1 MLVPDELKKAGDTEA
16 DTQCGGRCLPLG
28 QLTEALTDSTEIRG
42 IFKQLCLKMNLL
54 PNLGL
59 VKSLQSQTERS
70 SINTAYFQLNW
81 LTSSV
86 PLGGECQCAQ

>member
-1 MLVPDELKKAGDTEA
+1 MLVPDELTKAGDAEA
-16 DTQCGGRCLPLG
+16 DTVWSKCLPLG

-59 VKSLQSQTERS
+59 VKPLQSQTERS

-86 PLGGECQCAQ
+86 PLRGECQCAQ